1 MRADELSNRAYVP
14 YPCVFAYRSTRALL
28 LTATNRADE
37 ALALLDYSNY
47 QRASASE
54 RGDRQIT
61 RAFALRHLNCNEE
74 ADHALAAGLKLQKTR
89 LPWLTTLGLITLK

>member
-1 MRADELSNRAYVP
+1 LRADELSNRAYVP